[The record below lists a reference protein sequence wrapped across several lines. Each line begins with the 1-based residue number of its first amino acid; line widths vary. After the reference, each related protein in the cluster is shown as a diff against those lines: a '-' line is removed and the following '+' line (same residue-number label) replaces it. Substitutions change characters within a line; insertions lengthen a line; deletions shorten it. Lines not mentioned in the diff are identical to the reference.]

1 MIEYILYER
10 YYKTSGFNQ
19 QLNNLRIYNYNINII
34 SKKSNNLKNEKC
46 GWIDDWVDLISVLAR

>member
-19 QLNNLRIYNYNINII
+19 QLNYLRIYNYNNNII
-34 SKKSNNLKNEKC
+34 SKKSNKINKGKLRVNQ
-46 GWIDDWVDLISVLAR
+46 